1 MTINTNT
8 RISALLKENP
18 AALEAII
25 SISPRF
31 NKLRNPVLRKLMA
44 SRTSINMASKIGG
57 CTPDDFFEK
66 LAPLGFHADKLTQ
79 AEEHT
84 QGDIPDFMKKAYPL
98 QVTELDVRPV
108 IESGKDPLLLIREKL
123 KQLQPNGILKLVN
136 TFEPVPLILLMEKQ
150 GYEIFVETTS
160 DNIVNTYFHP
170 RGELRPDTELKPS
183 ARWGWDEL
191 LKRFDGKLITI
202 DVRSLEMPLPM
213 LTILEK
219 LEEITAKNALFV
231 YHKRVPVFLLPEL
244 EERKFDYRLKELGD
258 DEVHMLI
265 FKK

>member
-1 MTINTNT
+1 MTINANT
-8 RISALLKENP
+8 KISALLKQNP

-44 SRTSINMASKIGG
+44 SRTTINMASKIGG

-66 LAPLGFHADKLTQ
+66 LSPLGFKADKDIL
-79 AEEHT
+79 AEETIH
-84 QGDIPDFMKKAYPL
+84 GEIPDFMKRAFPL
-98 QVTELDVRPV
+98 QITELDVRPV

-150 GYEIFVETTS
+150 GYETFVETTG
-160 DNIVNTYFHP
+160 DNIVNTYFHA
-170 RGELRPDTELKPS
+170 RGELRPDTEVKAS
-183 ARWGWDEL
+183 AKWGWDEL
-191 LKRFDGKLITI
+191 QERFSNHLITI

-219 LEEITAKNALFV
+219 LEHITTKNALFV
-231 YHKRVPVFLLPEL
+231 YHKRIPVFLLPEL